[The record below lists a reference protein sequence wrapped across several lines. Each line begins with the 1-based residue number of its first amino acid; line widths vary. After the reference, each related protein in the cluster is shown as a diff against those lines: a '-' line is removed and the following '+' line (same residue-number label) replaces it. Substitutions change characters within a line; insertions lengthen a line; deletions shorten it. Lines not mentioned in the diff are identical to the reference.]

1 MRKITYTIAAMCI
14 LLASSQVSAQNL
26 ELFEQNVTEHTLDNG
41 LKVIVVKRDV
51 APVASF
57 LTYVNVGGVDEPKG
71 RTGIAH
77 IFEHMAFK
85 GSSRIGTNNWD
96 AEKMV
101 LQEIDETYSRWLREV
116 RSPNPH
122 QNRAD
127 SLLARF
133 NKLEAEAKTYVN
145 SNEFSQIIESAGGV
159 GLNAAT
165 STDYTVYFYSL
176 PQNKAELWFSLE
188 SERFKDPVLREFYVE
203 KDVVFEER
211 RMRTDSSPLGRLI
224 EEFMA
229 VAYTA
234 LPYRD
239 AIVGW
244 PSDIEATTMA
254 DALDFYEKYY
264 VPSNMTI
271 IIVGDVNPAQMIQYA
286 ESYFG
291 DIPQGEPAPPMY
303 VEEPPQRGERR
314 FVIDDPSQ
322 PLFIMGYKGVDINHP
337 DALLIDL
344 LAGVLFEGRSSRMQ
358 KVLVDEK
365 KLALGMQGLSG
376 FPGTKHTSLFLTFAI
391 PNQDVTIEALESA
404 INTELEKVK
413 SEGITQ
419 EELDRVVTSRRASLI
434 RQLGNNTG
442 IANLLSTAQGM
453 QGDWRKVFTS
463 IEKMQDVT
471 VEDINRVAN
480 QYMNNNQKTVGIV
493 RNNATSAVN

>member
-96 AEKMV
+96 AEKIV

-188 SERFKDPVLREFYVE
+188 AERFKDPVLREFYVE

-211 RMRTDSSPLGRLI
+211 RTYTDSSPLGRLI

-291 DIPQGEPAPPMY
+291 GYTTRRTSSSY
-303 VEEPPQRGERR
+303 VCLRTTTTR
-314 FVIDDPSQ
+314 
-322 PLFIMGYKGVDINHP
+322 
-337 DALLIDL
+337 
-344 LAGVLFEGRSSRMQ
+344 
-358 KVLVDEK
+358 
-365 KLALGMQGLSG
+365 
-376 FPGTKHTSLFLTFAI
+376 
-391 PNQDVTIEALESA
+391 
-404 INTELEKVK
+404 
-413 SEGITQ
+413 
-419 EELDRVVTSRRASLI
+419 
-434 RQLGNNTG
+434 
-442 IANLLSTAQGM
+442 
-453 QGDWRKVFTS
+453 
-463 IEKMQDVT
+463 
-471 VEDINRVAN
+471 
-480 QYMNNNQKTVGIV
+480 
-493 RNNATSAVN
+493 